1 MNPILSSILSKATRF
16 FSGTALSRLSGFV
29 RDLSMA
35 YAFGAQSSVA
45 ALMVAFRLANL
56 LRRLLGEGAMQS
68 AFTPQFEKLKTL
80 PTNEAYPF
88 FYDLK
93 CSLSLFLLFL
103 TAIGSLLLGSSLFL
117 EGWSDGNLEIIHLTL
132 LLCPSLLFI
141 CLYGINSSFLQCEGF
156 YFIPACAPICFNL
169 IWTLFALTLSHLPV
183 KEAMQRLAIGIDF
196 ACFFQWLITVPFVW
210 RALRIHLP
218 TLRPQILSEKIRL
231 FIAPLSL
238 GLIGVGAVQI
248 NSAIDALFAR
258 YADPSGPAYLW
269 YAIRVQQVPLSL
281 FGVAISGAILPSL
294 SRLFASNEKEKYF
307 ETIKTAKE
315 ISNFLLWPATLFLIA
330 FAPYCISAL
339 YFHGDFQAFDV
350 FSTATALA
358 AYSLAILPAA
368 NVIILAPAFYAQHNY
383 KTPLKAS
390 LISVA
395 INISLNYFFIF
406 HLGLGATSIAL
417 ATAGSA
423 LVNSLYL
430 RKKLGRSSM
439 QWKTPLQATF
449 ALGFTLGIERLLT
462 GNNIFLSYFLQN
474 PILKDS
480 QWGILLLL
488 FGSFCCLYLGLK
500 MLERPNLFSLYSARS
515 APQCGS
521 PPQKLDS

>member
-35 YAFGAQSSVA
+35 YAFGAHSSVA

-56 LRRLLGEGAMQS
+56 FRRLLGEGAMQS
-68 AFTPQFEKLKTL
+68 AFTPQFEKLKALSTQQ
-80 PTNEAYPF
+80 AYPF

-103 TAIGSLLLGSSLFL
+103 TTLGSLLLGSLLFL

-132 LLCPSLLFI
+132 LLCPSILFI
-141 CLYGINSSFLQCEGF
+141 CLYGINCSFLQCEGF

-169 IWTLFALTLSHLPV
+169 IWTLFAFSLSHLPIQ
-183 KEAMQRLAIGIDF
+183 EAMQGLAIGIDF

-210 RALRIHLP
+210 RALRMHLP

-238 GLIGVGAVQI
+238 GLLGVGAVQI

-258 YADPSGPAYLW
+258 YSDPSGPAYLW

-281 FGVAISGAILPSL
+281 FGVAIAGAILPSL
-294 SRLFASNEKEKYF
+294 SRLFASNEKQKYF
-307 ETIKTAKE
+307 ETISTAKE
-315 ISNFLLWPATLFLIA
+315 ISHFLLWPATLFFIA
-330 FAPYCISAL
+330 FAPYCIGAI
-339 YFHGDFQAFDV
+339 YFHGDFQSSAV

-358 AYSLAILPAA
+358 AYSLALIPAA
-368 NVIILAPAFYAQHNY
+368 SVIILAPAFYAQHDY

-395 INISLNYFFIF
+395 INISLNYVFIF
-406 HLGLGATSIAL
+406 HLHLGATSIAL
-417 ATAGSA
+417 ATAASA
-423 LVNSLYL
+423 LVNSFYL
-430 RKKLGRSSM
+430 TKKLGIFSI

-449 ALGFTLGIERLLT
+449 ALIFTLGIERLLT
-462 GNNIFLSYFLQN
+462 DNNVFLSYFFEQTLLTAQ
-474 PILKDS
+474 LS
-480 QWGILLLL
+480 TLLLL
-488 FGSFCCLYLGLK
+488 FGSFSLFYLLSNYLLK
-500 MLERPNLFSLYSARS
+500 PQKNPTPSLYT
-515 APQCGS
+515 
-521 PPQKLDS
+521 